1 MLDSGTRAVPTLVS
15 AHGSFACD
23 SPLSPCGVQ
32 RASTTL
38 LCVSRAVI
46 CRDIRCPVYHAVC
59 SVFECVSVL
68 LHLCSVCLQS
78 WTHSQVRCRTPVCVL
93 ASAPVGLVADG
104 QSTATSIPLGFS
116 PPTLRSM
123 QLLGSSSARGG
134 GDFQLTG
141 QGKGTVLCCVALLR
155 WALGKHMDPR

>member
-1 MLDSGTRAVPTLVS
+1 M
-15 AHGSFACD
+15 
-23 SPLSPCGVQ
+23 
-32 RASTTL
+32 
-38 LCVSRAVI
+38 
-46 CRDIRCPVYHAVC
+46 
-59 SVFECVSVL
+59 
-68 LHLCSVCLQS
+68 
-78 WTHSQVRCRTPVCVL
+78 CVL

-141 QGKGTVLCCVALLR
+141 QGKGTVVFCVSLSGSIWIRAESVFGFFVLCFACAI
-155 WALGKHMDPR
+155 